1 MSKQNTLQH
10 VFTFEDLYKDT
21 DEENAVVFPVNDK
34 KFELG
39 SFNQDNQ
46 NLNLNGSKSFD
57 DYDHK
62 KKLSKNSKFELF
74 IRIFLFSLMI
84 IFIPLSVIVTYE
96 FNRIEVNL
104 IFKPLFNLIPKTRLI
119 NLSKNLFMIAKVIQD
134 KDFTLGI
141 SSVLYI
147 LIHPYISLKLIFAS
161 AFFNYIITLMKFINQ
176 SMRPSWDYMEF
187 SDINDIIICE
197 TSFSSPSEGM
207 FFLTFF
213 FIYPVFCIRKF
224 YMKNERMNIFLRII
238 LSIIFFGLIAMEYFY
253 LLIYKL
259 NYLHEIVFTNMLTFV
274 YICILIDFDNKF
286 QKKLFNATKNIF
298 KTRKNVLK
306 VLLFCF
312 LLSFIGILLYN
323 FISPNRMLLR
333 MIEKLYFNESCSD
346 ELNETFGMDRTF
358 MNISYIFVM
367 LGAFWGASLS
377 IEFNPGEWW
386 YQPLIIDKALID
398 KIKKES
404 NNNKINVN
412 NVTKKEIIYLIFK
425 SIIMIG
431 IYFLIWFGFKHIPY
445 ITFQFNFFIGC
456 LKYFIITIVCFGA
469 LPIIFGLLKMNKKV
483 EDIYDNLKKPNDE
496 LKNLSKNLFGATVF
510 VNYYEKAR
518 YPYIHLKRN

>member
-84 IFIPLSVIVTYE
+84 IFIPLSVIVTYD

-213 FIYPVFCIRKF
+213 FYLSG
-224 YMKNERMNIFLRII
+224 FL
-238 LSIIFFGLIAMEYFY
+238 
-253 LLIYKL
+253 
-259 NYLHEIVFTNMLTFV
+259 H
-274 YICILIDFDNKF
+274 
-286 QKKLFNATKNIF
+286 
-298 KTRKNVLK
+298 
-306 VLLFCF
+306 
-312 LLSFIGILLYN
+312 
-323 FISPNRMLLR
+323 
-333 MIEKLYFNESCSD
+333 
-346 ELNETFGMDRTF
+346 
-358 MNISYIFVM
+358 
-367 LGAFWGASLS
+367 
-377 IEFNPGEWW
+377 
-386 YQPLIIDKALID
+386 
-398 KIKKES
+398 
-404 NNNKINVN
+404 
-412 NVTKKEIIYLIFK
+412 KEIL
-425 SIIMIG
+425 
-431 IYFLIWFGFKHIPY
+431 
-445 ITFQFNFFIGC
+445 
-456 LKYFIITIVCFGA
+456 
-469 LPIIFGLLKMNKKV
+469 
-483 EDIYDNLKKPNDE
+483 
-496 LKNLSKNLFGATVF
+496 
-510 VNYYEKAR
+510 YEK
-518 YPYIHLKRN
+518 

>member
-84 IFIPLSVIVTYE
+84 IFIPLSVIVTYD

-161 AFFNYIITLMKFINQ
+161 AFFNYIITLMN
-176 SMRPSWDYMEF
+176 
-187 SDINDIIICE
+187 
-197 TSFSSPSEGM
+197 
-207 FFLTFF
+207 
-213 FIYPVFCIRKF
+213 
-224 YMKNERMNIFLRII
+224 
-238 LSIIFFGLIAMEYFY
+238 
-253 LLIYKL
+253 
-259 NYLHEIVFTNMLTFV
+259 
-274 YICILIDFDNKF
+274 
-286 QKKLFNATKNIF
+286 
-298 KTRKNVLK
+298 
-306 VLLFCF
+306 
-312 LLSFIGILLYN
+312 GI
-323 FISPNRMLLR
+323 
-333 MIEKLYFNESCSD
+333 
-346 ELNETFGMDRTF
+346 
-358 MNISYIFVM
+358 
-367 LGAFWGASLS
+367 
-377 IEFNPGEWW
+377 
-386 YQPLIIDKALID
+386 
-398 KIKKES
+398 
-404 NNNKINVN
+404 
-412 NVTKKEIIYLIFK
+412 
-425 SIIMIG
+425 
-431 IYFLIWFGFKHIPY
+431 
-445 ITFQFNFFIGC
+445 
-456 LKYFIITIVCFGA
+456 
-469 LPIIFGLLKMNKKV
+469 
-483 EDIYDNLKKPNDE
+483 
-496 LKNLSKNLFGATVF
+496 
-510 VNYYEKAR
+510 
-518 YPYIHLKRN
+518 